1 MLNSQARRKVVQPMD
16 SITLTCLLVNVWGIP
31 FTSINTMCS
40 LTFTKVEIVK
50 LQFKKDNKNFSLSVN
65 SYPIFM
71 LKINMK

>member
-1 MLNSQARRKVVQPMD
+1 MLNSQARRKVVQPIL

-40 LTFTKVEIVK
+40 LMFIKVEIVK
-50 LQFKKDNKNFSLSVN
+50 LQFKADNINYSKSINA
-65 SYPIFM
+65 YPIFM